1 MGRLFAYIRVST
13 DRQAESGLGL
23 TAQTNA
29 CLREGQLLD
38 GNWAD
43 TSFGNTRLPG
53 FHVDDGV
60 SAYRVPLAKRPA
72 GKALLAA
79 LKTGDTIILAKQDRG
94 FRSVAD
100 FSQFVK
106 LCQKH
111 RWKLVCLNPRIDLST
126 PNGRA
131 MANFYALV
139 AEWSSDMQGQ
149 RIKDALAAK
158 KATGKPA
165 NGAVKEKLSSLP
177 SDYRPLVRDRLV
189 TPAIPGRVWIYLR
202 CSHRT
207 SVESGLGLKAQQ
219 DACQQYVGVLLADR
233 SELEFAEIVTDPAV
247 SALKTPFPARSHGGR
262 LHRELSPGDHIVV
275 LRPDRVF
282 CSIHDMSTTL
292 FNWKARSIT
301 THFAEDRID
310 LSTEY
315 GELILTVLVS
325 FAQMERELSSSRNR
339 ETRVVLVAEGKY
351 AGGNGPP
358 PFWRLHKSG
367 GVKKLVLDRRQL
379 ATFRLARL
387 YLARGATKQQA
398 LEQVEALLAKREQ
411 RLPIPLTGTKRLG
424 QFRTLPKHLRPNR
437 GGWILPLWTVSRF
450 DKALLVYD
458 EGLAQWRNQHPRGAC
473 H

>member
-1 MGRLFAYIRVST
+1 LGKRL
-13 DRQAESGLGL
+13 
-23 TAQTNA
+23 
-29 CLREGQLLD
+29 
-38 GNWAD
+38 
-43 TSFGNTRLPG
+43 
-53 FHVDDGV
+53 
-60 SAYRVPLAKRPA
+60 A

-79 LKTGDTIILAKQDRG
+79 LKPGDTIILAKQDRG

-111 RWKLVCLNPRIDLST
+111 RWNLVWLNPRIDLST

-149 RIKDALAAK
+149 RVKDALAAK

-165 NGAVKEKLSSLP
+165 NGAVKERLNSLP
-177 SDYRPLVRDRLV
+177 SDYRPSIRNPVV
-189 TPAIPGRVWIYLR
+189 TPSIAGRVWIYLR

-207 SVESGLGLKAQQ
+207 SVESGLGLQAQQ
-219 DACQQYVGVLLADR
+219 HACQQYVDVLLADR
-233 SELEFAEIVTDPAV
+233 PELEFAGVVTDPAV
-247 SALKTPFPARSHGGR
+247 SALKTPFPTRTHGGR
-262 LHRELSPGDHIVV
+262 LHRQLSPGDHIIV

-292 FNWKARSIT
+292 FDWKARGIT
-301 THFAEDRID
+301 AHFAEDRID
-310 LSTEY
+310 LGTEY

-325 FAQMERELSSSRNR
+325 FAQMERQLTSSRCR
-339 ETRVVLVAEGKY
+339 DARAVLVADGKF

-358 PFWRLHKSG
+358 PFWKLHKSG
-367 GVKKLVLDRRQL
+367 GVKKLILDRKQL

-424 QFRTLPKHLRPNR
+424 RFRTLPKQIRPNCD
-437 GGWILPLWTVSRF
+437 GWILPLWTVSRF
-450 DKALLVYD
+450 DKAALVFD
-458 EGLAQWRNQHPRGAC
+458 DSLCLWRSRMGVTVTR
-473 H
+473 